1 MSDEPDSSR
10 HRSSRCE
17 RFDVVVAGGGP
28 AGSATAIHLAR
39 GGCRVLL
46 VERDD
51 FTRMRMG
58 ETLPPAVNPL
68 LAELGVLDDLPAL
81 GHVPSYETASAWGG
95 EEVADRSFVFSPYGH
110 GWHVDRAA
118 FDALLVDRAA
128 AAGVDVHRGDVQA
141 PRRAGSGGVVID
153 VGLTT
158 VAAGHLVDATGR
170 AARLARRL
178 GASARRFDSLVS
190 ASVVCALPPGSAA
203 GDTFLEAIADGW
215 WYASPLPGDRRLVA
229 LFTDAP
235 IAAALR
241 LRTPSGWWA
250 ALQRAPRTLALA
262 AAGTPTAAPR
272 LTSCAGHVLAPAATP
287 WCTVVGDAALAVD
300 PLSSSGVSFALRSA
314 RRAAAAIVAG
324 GTGEDDGYDA
334 FVGGSAVAYER
345 ERAEHYAL
353 ERRWP
358 ASEFWH
364 RRQLHRPVTQLLL
377 ASPG

>member
-1 MSDEPDSSR
+1 MSDEPDRSRHKSSR
-10 HRSSRCE
+10 RE

-39 GGCRVLL
+39 AGCGVLL

-128 AAGVDVHRGDVQA
+128 AAGVDVRRGDVQA
-141 PRRAGSGGVVID
+141 PRRAGSGDVVID
-153 VGLTT
+153 VGGTT
-158 VAAGHLVDATGR
+158 ATAGHLVDATGR

-178 GASARRFDSLVS
+178 GAAARRFDSLVS
-190 ASVVCALPPGSAA
+190 ASVVCSLPSRTAL
-203 GDTFLEAIADGW
+203 GDTFLEAVADGW
-215 WYASPLPGDRRLVA
+215 WYVSPLPGERRLVA
-229 LFTDAP
+229 LFTDAS

-241 LRTPSGWWA
+241 LHSPSGWWT

-262 AAGTPTAAPR
+262 AAGSPAAAPR
-272 LTSCAGHVLAPAATP
+272 LTSCAGHVLMPAATP
-287 WCTVVGDAALAVD
+287 WCTAVGDAALAVD

-314 RRAAAAIVAG
+314 QRVAAAIVAG
-324 GTGEDDGYDA
+324 DADGYDA
-334 FVGGSAVAYER
+334 FVTGSAADYEHQ
-345 ERAEHYAL
+345 RAEHYSL

-358 ASEFWH
+358 ASEFWR